1 MPDRAQTL
9 PILTYH
15 SISNEPG
22 PTSIAPAIF
31 KNQMEAIADLGVD
44 VVSLDVVEQWLDG
57 GVELERRTV
66 AITFDDAFE
75 DFKLAAFPVLK
86 KLGFAATVF
95 APTSA
100 VGGRENWDGANEIA
114 RALMSWGDISELASN
129 GVSFGSHTRRHCDL
143 TTIEPSDLA
152 DELGASRRELEERL
166 GKSAPYFA
174 PPYGRSNPK
183 VRSAIAARYA
193 LSVGVRLGEAR
204 RDSPRYDLPRIEMH
218 YYRDIGRWREFLR
231 GEGGAYLTAR
241 RAARAVRQTI
251 SGAMRATAG

>member
-22 PTSIAPAIF
+22 PTSIAPSIF
-31 KNQMEAIADLGVD
+31 KAQMEAIADLGVD
-44 VVSLDVVEQWLDG
+44 VVGLDVVEQWLDG
-57 GVELERRTV
+57 EVELERRTL

-75 DFKLAAFPVLK
+75 DFKLAAFPVLRNF
-86 KLGFAATVF
+86 GFTATVF

-100 VGGRENWDGANEIA
+100 IGLRENWDGANEVP
-114 RALMSWGDISELASN
+114 RALMTWDDISELASN

-143 TTIEPSDLA
+143 TTISANDVA

-166 GKSAPYFA
+166 SRPAPYFA
-174 PPYGRSNPK
+174 PPYGRSNAK
-183 VRSAIAARYA
+183 VRSAIAERYA

-231 GEGGAYLTAR
+231 GDGGAYLTAR

-251 SGAMRATAG
+251 SGAMRAKVG